1 MTKYFILLSSGKD
14 RPGIVD
20 DISTLLF
27 DKGANIEDSRM
38 AVMGGCFSSMTLF
51 SCTQEQVE
59 AIRGG
64 LEDLRGLGLE
74 AHVHHAED
82 PTRGPMLAGLPLK
95 FEMTAMDHPGIV
107 QRVVRML
114 RNNDVNIESL
124 ETQVMGAPLSGAP
137 LFDLRLEAKVPA
149 DKSIGK
155 VKEQL
160 ADLASE
166 MNLDLVFKV

>member
-1 MTKYFILLSSGKD
+1 MTKYFILLSSGRD

-51 SCTQEQVE
+51 SCTPAQAE
-59 AIRGG
+59 AIRTG
-64 LEDLRGLGLE
+64 LDHLKGLGLE
-74 AHVHHAED
+74 AHLHPAED
-82 PTRGPMLAGLPLK
+82 PAAGPVLAGLPLK

-107 QRVVRML
+107 QRVVRLL
-114 RNNDVNIESL
+114 REHDVNIESL
-124 ETQVMGAPLSGAP
+124 ETEVTKAPLSGAP

-149 DKSIGK
+149 DKPIGK

-160 ADLASE
+160 ADLAGE

>member
-74 AHVHHAED
+74 AHVHQAKDPAE
-82 PTRGPMLAGLPLK
+82 GPMLAGLPLK

-114 RNNDVNIESL
+114 RKNDVNIESL
-124 ETQVMGAPLSGAP
+124 ETQVTGAPLSGAP

-160 ADLASE
+160 SDLAGE